1 MSIRAQM
8 REMLA
13 SRRRARVLAR
23 HMSPLVPRDAVVL
36 DVGCGDGLLTQ
47 SLLDLRPDLIIS
59 AFDVHVRA
67 RTHVPVRRFDGRT
80 LPRGNESVDVVI
92 LADVLHHADD
102 PIRLLF
108 EAARVARHAIVVK
121 DHVQK
126 GWLDRQALRLL
137 DWAAGV
143 PQEPD
148 AVGHYW
154 TAGEWTLALQRV
166 GIAIESWNTSLGLY
180 PWPAS
185 ALFDRSLHFVAR
197 MGAGASLRRA

>member
-1 MSIRAQM
+1 MA
-8 REMLA
+8 
-13 SRRRARVLAR
+13 
-23 HMSPLVPRDAVVL
+23 PLVPRDAIVL

-47 SLLDLRPDLIIS
+47 AILELRPDLIIS
-59 AFDVHVRA
+59 AFDIYVRP

-80 LPRGNESVDVVI
+80 LPQGNESVDVVI
-92 LADVLHHADD
+92 MSDVLHHADD

-108 EAARVARHAIVVK
+108 EAARVARQAIIVK

-126 GWLDRQALRLL
+126 GWIDRQSLRLL

-143 PQEPD
+143 PREKD

-185 ALFDRSLHFVAR
+185 VLFDRTLHFVAR